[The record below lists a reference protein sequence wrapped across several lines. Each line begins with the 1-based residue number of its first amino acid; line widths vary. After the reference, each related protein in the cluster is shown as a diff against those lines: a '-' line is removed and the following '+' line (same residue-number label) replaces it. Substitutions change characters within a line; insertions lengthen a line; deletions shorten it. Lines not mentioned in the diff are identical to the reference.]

1 MREIGK
7 RKRKEK
13 EERGKRKEKEER
25 GNRKRKEKEERER
38 GKRKSEE
45 KEERVRKKRSEEE
58 RERGLSLSPF
68 PFSISSHPGCQDA
81 TIKGTL
87 DGDNS
92 IHQEWRSHRH
102 FLGTSTETN
111 LPPGD
116 HYADDDDHHVY
127 GDFDDQ
133 IEIPVDPV
141 IRETFLKYEHSSLTI
156 FPIYVIS

>member
-58 RERGLSLSPF
+58 RERGLSLSLSL
-68 PFSISSHPGCQDA
+68 SISSHFLSNSSFPLSPAARLQQLKAPWMGLMRA
-81 TIKGTL
+81 RTL
-87 DGDNS
+87 S
-92 IHQEWRSHRH
+92 Y
-102 FLGTSTETN
+102 
-111 LPPGD
+111 LPLFG
-116 HYADDDDHHVY
+116 
-127 GDFDDQ
+127 
-133 IEIPVDPV
+133 E
-141 IRETFLKYEHSSLTI
+141 
-156 FPIYVIS
+156 FPLHN

>member
-58 RERGLSLSPF
+58 RERGLSLSLPF
-68 PFSISSHPGCQDA
+68 PLKFSISSHPGCQDA

-87 DGDNS
+87 S
-92 IHQEWRSHRH
+92 
-102 FLGTSTETN
+102 GT
-111 LPPGD
+111 
-116 HYADDDDHHVY
+116 YQYRA
-127 GDFDDQ
+127 
-133 IEIPVDPV
+133 
-141 IRETFLKYEHSSLTI
+141 IR
-156 FPIYVIS
+156 

>member
-58 RERGLSLSPF
+58 RERGLSLSLSHFLSNSPF
-68 PFSISSHPGCQDA
+68 PPIPDA
-81 TIKGTL
+81 RMQQL
-87 DGDNS
+87 MA
-92 IHQEWRSHRH
+92 
-102 FLGTSTETN
+102 
-111 LPPGD
+111 PC
-116 HYADDDDHHVY
+116 
-127 GDFDDQ
+127 DF
-133 IEIPVDPV
+133 
-141 IRETFLKYEHSSLTI
+141 FGLKTCLAQC
-156 FPIYVIS
+156 PN

>member
-58 RERGLSLSPF
+58 RERGLSLSLSRVLRAIHFLPF
-68 PFSISSHPGCQDA
+68 PLKFFISSQPGCQAA
-81 TIKGTL
+81 TIKATL
-87 DGDNS
+87 F
-92 IHQEWRSHRH
+92 HCQP
-102 FLGTSTETN
+102 TM
-111 LPPGD
+111 
-116 HYADDDDHHVY
+116 
-127 GDFDDQ
+127 
-133 IEIPVDPV
+133 
-141 IRETFLKYEHSSLTI
+141 
-156 FPIYVIS
+156 

>member
-58 RERGLSLSPF
+58 REGSLSLSLSLACYPF
-68 PFSISSHPGCQDA
+68 PPISSQILHFLSSRMPGC
-81 TIKGTL
+81 
-87 DGDNS
+87 N
-92 IHQEWRSHRH
+92 
-102 FLGTSTETN
+102 N
-111 LPPGD
+111 
-116 HYADDDDHHVY
+116 
-127 GDFDDQ
+127 
-133 IEIPVDPV
+133 
-141 IRETFLKYEHSSLTI
+141 
-156 FPIYVIS
+156 

>member
-1 MREIGK
+1 MQILNLNVKYWQCHQHPQTHQYDMMLLNLQNADCSPPHGLT
-7 RKRKEK
+7 
-13 EERGKRKEKEER
+13 
-25 GNRKRKEKEERER
+25 
-38 GKRKSEE
+38 STIAAC
-45 KEERVRKKRSEEE
+45 RVDQH
-58 RERGLSLSPF
+58 LSKYFINSDP
-68 PFSISSHPGCQDA
+68 SI
-81 TIKGTL
+81 

-127 GDFDDQ
+127 GDFYYGVDDQ

>member
-58 RERGLSLSPF
+58 RERGLSLSLSCMLF
-68 PFSISSHPGCQDA
+68 ISSHFLSNSPFPPIPNARIQQLMSPLGLKILGYN
-81 TIKGTL
+81 IK
-87 DGDNS
+87 
-92 IHQEWRSHRH
+92 
-102 FLGTSTETN
+102 
-111 LPPGD
+111 
-116 HYADDDDHHVY
+116 
-127 GDFDDQ
+127 
-133 IEIPVDPV
+133 
-141 IRETFLKYEHSSLTI
+141 KHSGQKNPQS
-156 FPIYVIS
+156 

>member
-58 RERGLSLSPF
+58 RERGVSLSLSLSLSRVL
-68 PFSISSHPGCQDA
+68 SISSHFLSNSPFPPIPDA
-81 TIKGTL
+81 RMQQL
-87 DGDNS
+87 MA
-92 IHQEWRSHRH
+92 
-102 FLGTSTETN
+102 
-111 LPPGD
+111 PC
-116 HYADDDDHHVY
+116 
-127 GDFDDQ
+127 DF
-133 IEIPVDPV
+133 
-141 IRETFLKYEHSSLTI
+141 FGLKTCLAQC
-156 FPIYVIS
+156 PN